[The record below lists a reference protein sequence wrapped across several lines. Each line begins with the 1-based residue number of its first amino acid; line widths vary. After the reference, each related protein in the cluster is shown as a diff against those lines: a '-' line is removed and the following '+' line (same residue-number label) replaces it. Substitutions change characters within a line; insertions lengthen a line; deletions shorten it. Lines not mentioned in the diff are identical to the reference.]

1 MKSFAKF
8 WRALA
13 VILVLFASQSLAGET
28 QAPDGRTLFYMSC
41 ATCHVGS
48 AALLGQKPPAD
59 LFRDPLVRGDS
70 EAALIA
76 VIRFGTGSQAMPSF
90 AEGLDEAETRALVR
104 FIRSR
109 RASK

>member
-1 MKSFAKF
+1 MQSFAKF

-90 AEGLDEAETRALVR
+90 AEGLDQAETRALVR
-104 FIRSR
+104 FIRSQ